1 MNCFLKMNNVSV
13 RYDDVIALKD
23 ITLQI
28 NKGDFIGLLGS
39 NGAGKSTLINSIVG
53 FQEIYLGEIEY
64 CDKDLIVS
72 SQPFAHL
79 GFTPQTTVIDF
90 YTTVKD
96 NVILGL
102 NLAGKFGKNAE
113 KLCQIALEIVGLAD
127 KKNNLVETLSGGQL
141 QRVQI
146 ARAIAHNPDF
156 YILDEPTVGLDTES
170 AEKFL
175 MYLKDKSLEG
185 KTIII
190 SSHDINLLEKFCKKI
205 LFLQNGSISFFGDMR
220 DFVDNSTIK
229 LNFSMQ
235 NRISRYQIEFLENFR
250 FKVHIEDNDSF
261 TIEIPI
267 EENILDVINEVGK
280 ACEIKNFSTSKLTLQ
295 ESYLQRIGGEK

>member
-1 MNCFLKMNNVSV
+1 MSKYILETNELTKVFGKQKAVNNVS
-13 RYDDVIALKD
+13 LK
-23 ITLQI
+23 IEE
-28 NKGDFIGLLGS
+28 NSVYGLLGP

-113 KLCQIALEIVGLAD
+113 MLCQIALEIVGLAD

-156 YILDEPTVGLDTES
+156 YILDEPT
-170 AEKFL
+170 
-175 MYLKDKSLEG
+175 
-185 KTIII
+185 
-190 SSHDINLLEKFCKKI
+190 
-205 LFLQNGSISFFGDMR
+205 
-220 DFVDNSTIK
+220 
-229 LNFSMQ
+229 
-235 NRISRYQIEFLENFR
+235 
-250 FKVHIEDNDSF
+250 
-261 TIEIPI
+261 
-267 EENILDVINEVGK
+267 
-280 ACEIKNFSTSKLTLQ
+280 
-295 ESYLQRIGGEK
+295 

>member
-229 LNFSMQ
+229 LTN
-235 NRISRYQIEFLENFR
+235 
-250 FKVHIEDNDSF
+250 
-261 TIEIPI
+261 
-267 EENILDVINEVGK
+267 
-280 ACEIKNFSTSKLTLQ
+280 
-295 ESYLQRIGGEK
+295 